1 LYFNAETRRTRRKA
15 RRRTS
20 GKANTEVPSPCLTD
34 KKSKPE
40 TAEEAEK
47 RGLAPAI
54 VGGAAMELGYGQAMR
69 PTRGYQGGD
78 VDLRGY
84 YQNIRAL
91 EAKIEEAF
99 PIVVSVATVDGGRE
113 GVLTEVARG
122 LAAKMIVEGVAR
134 LATTEESQTLRKQ
147 QAEAKRAAELAAAS
161 KVRLAVLTRADL
173 EQLKA

>member
-1 LYFNAETRRTRRKA
+1 
-15 RRRTS
+15 
-20 GKANTEVPSPCLTD
+20 
-34 KKSKPE
+34 
-40 TAEEAEK
+40 
-47 RGLAPAI
+47 
-54 VGGAAMELGYGQAMR
+54 M
-69 PTRGYQGGD
+69 
-78 VDLRGY
+78 DLRGY